1 MPATSSP
8 DGDTTGTGDPLA
20 ALHDAL
26 IAWLPTQRWFPAK
39 GREIAGVRTVS
50 HAVVSAPGESPTV
63 EHAVIGVSFADTAAV
78 APGDPAASAGDPPAE
93 ERYQLLLGVQAS
105 PPADVEYA
113 VIGRRD
119 GDVVYDG
126 LADGRI
132 SRLFLSLITEN
143 ATRGTLR
150 FVAEPDTEA
159 PVVGPGRPLIGE
171 QSNSSVIY
179 GERAIMKLF
188 RRATAGL
195 NPDLELH
202 RALRRQGSGEVAPL
216 LGAIEGELPAGSG
229 GVEPMTV
236 AMLQGYA
243 SNSADGWSMAAASV
257 RDLLAEAD
265 LRADEVGGDFAGEAH
280 RIGKTVAA
288 VHLELAA
295 ALGTAPLDAR
305 GAAEVEAWMLE
316 RLERAAAAVP
326 GVAEQRDAVAGVLRG
341 VTSAEPST
349 VQRIHGD
356 LHLGQ
361 ELRTPTGWLII
372 DFEGEPSKPLADR
385 VRPDSPLRDVAA
397 MLRSFDYAAFHQLS
411 EWEQSAD
418 DSDPQLERRAQEWAD
433 RNRSAFCD
441 GYAEASGTDPRDFPE
456 LLRAYELDKAVY
468 EVLYETRNRPGWVSI
483 PLRSMR
489 RLLTPA
495 GRGER

>member
-8 DGDTTGTGDPLA
+8 DDPLA
-20 ALHDAL
+20 GLHDAL
-26 IAWLPTQRWFPAK
+26 LAWLPSQRWFPAK
-39 GREIAGVRTVS
+39 GREIAGLRTVG

-63 EHAVIGVSFADTAAV
+63 EHAVIGVSFAD
-78 APGDPAASAGDPPAE
+78 ASGGSAE
-93 ERYQLLLGVQAS
+93 ERYQLVLGVQAS

-143 ATRGTLR
+143 ATRGPLR

-159 PVVGPGRPLIGE
+159 PIVGPGRPLIGE

-202 RALRRQGSGEVAPL
+202 RALRRQGSREVAPL
-216 LGAIEGELPAGSG
+216 LGAIEGELDG
-229 GVEPMTV
+229 EPMTV

-295 ALGTAPLDAR
+295 ALGTQPLDAR
-305 GAAEVEAWMLE
+305 GASEIEAWMLE
-316 RLERAAAAVP
+316 RLDRAAAAVP
-326 GVAEQRDAVAGVLRG
+326 GVAEQRDAIADVLRG
-341 VTSAEPST
+341 VTAAEPST
-349 VQRIHGD
+349 LQRIHGD

-361 ELRTPTGWLII
+361 ELRTPTGWLVI

-385 VRPDSPLRDVAA
+385 VRPDSPMRDVAA

-418 DSDPQLERRAQEWAD
+418 DPDPQLERRAQEWAD

-441 GYAEASGTDPRDFPE
+441 GYAEVSGTDPRDVPE

>member
-1 MPATSSP
+1 MPATSPP
-8 DGDTTGTGDPLA
+8 DGTVGDPLA
-20 ALHDAL
+20 DVHDAL
-26 IAWLPTQRWFPAK
+26 LAWLPTQRWFPAK
-39 GREIAGVRTVS
+39 GREVSGLRTVS
-50 HAVVSAPGESPTV
+50 HSVVSAPGESPTV
-63 EHAVIGVSFADTAAV
+63 EHAVIEVSFADAA
-78 APGDPAASAGDPPAE
+78 GGGAE
-93 ERYQLLLGVQAS
+93 ERYQLVLGVQES

-113 VIGRRD
+113 VIGRRGND
-119 GDVVYDG
+119 RGGQDVVYDG

-143 ATRGTLR
+143 RTRGPLR

-159 PVVGPGRPLIGE
+159 PIVGPGRPLIGE

-188 RRATAGL
+188 RRATVGL

-202 RALRRQGSGEVAPL
+202 RALGRQGSHEVAPL
-216 LGAIEGELPAGSG
+216 LGAIEGELDG
-229 GVEPMTV
+229 EPMTV
-236 AMLQGYA
+236 AMLQEYA
-243 SNSADGWSMAAASV
+243 SNSADGWSMALASV

-295 ALGTAPLDAR
+295 ALGTQPLDGR
-305 GAAEVEAWMLE
+305 RTAEIQEWMLD
-316 RLERAAAAVP
+316 RLDRAAAAVE
-326 GVAEQRDAVAGVLRG
+326 GVAEQRDAIAEVLRG
-341 VTSAEPST
+341 VTAAGPST

-361 ELRTPTGWLII
+361 ELRTPTGWLVI
-372 DFEGEPSKPLADR
+372 DFEGEPSKSLADR

-397 MLRSFDYAAFHQLS
+397 MLRSFDYAAFHQLG
-411 EWEQSAD
+411 EREQVTD
-418 DSDPQLERRAQEWAD
+418 DPDPQLERRAQEWAE

-441 GYAEASGTDPRDFPE
+441 GYAEVAGADPRESPE

>member
-1 MPATSSP
+1 MPATSP
-8 DGDTTGTGDPLA
+8 ADGAVDPLA
-20 ALHDAL
+20 GLHDDL
-26 IAWLPTQRWFPAK
+26 LTWLPAQRWFPAK
-39 GREIAGVRTVS
+39 GRVIAGLRTVA
-50 HAVVSAPGESPTV
+50 HTVVSVPGESPTV
-63 EHAVIGVSFADTAAV
+63 EHAVIGVSFTDTA
-78 APGDPAASAGDPPAE
+78 GGAE
-93 ERYQLLLGVQAS
+93 ERYQLVLGVASS
-105 PPADVEYA
+105 PPSEVEYA
-113 VIGRRD
+113 VIGRRPD
-119 GDVVYDG
+119 GHGGDEVVYDG

-132 SRLFLSLITEN
+132 SRLVLALITED

-150 FVAEPDTEA
+150 FVAEPGTEA
-159 PVVGPGRPLIGE
+159 PIVGPGRPLIGE

-179 GERAIMKLF
+179 GERAILKLF

-202 RALRRQGSGEVAPL
+202 RALGRQGSREVAPL
-216 LGAIEGELPAGSG
+216 LGAIEGELPGEFG

-236 AMLQGYA
+236 AMLQSYA
-243 SNSADGWSMAAASV
+243 SNSADGWSMALASV

-295 ALGTAPLDAR
+295 ALGSRTLDAD

-316 RLERAAAAVP
+316 RLERAAAAVEAI
-326 GVAEQRDAVAGVLRG
+326 AEQQDPIAAVLRG
-341 VTSAEPST
+341 VTSGGPST

-361 ELRTPTGWLII
+361 ELRTPTGWLVI

-385 VRPDSPLRDVAA
+385 VRLDSPLRDVAA
-397 MLRSFDYAAFHQLS
+397 MLRSFDYAAFHQLAD
-411 EWEQSAD
+411 WEQSD
-418 DSDPQLERRAQEWAD
+418 DPDPQLERRAHEWAE

-441 GYAEASGTDPRDFPE
+441 GYAEVTGTDPRDAPA

-468 EVLYETRNRPGWVSI
+468 EVLYETRNRPSWVSI

-489 RLLTPA
+489 RLLHDDTGA
-495 GRGER
+495 ARR

>member
-8 DGDTTGTGDPLA
+8 DGPPGTGDPLA
-20 ALHDAL
+20 GLHDAL
-26 IAWLPTQRWFPAK
+26 LAWLPTQRWFPAK
-39 GREIAGVRTVS
+39 GRRIAGLRTVAHS
-50 HAVVSAPGESPTV
+50 VVSTPEESPTV
-63 EHAVIGVSFADTAAV
+63 EHAVIGVSFSDAA
-78 APGDPAASAGDPPAE
+78 GGSAE
-93 ERYQLLLGVQAS
+93 ERYQLVLGAQAG
-105 PPADVEYA
+105 PPAEVEHA
-113 VIGRRD
+113 VIGRRPGPD
-119 GDVVYDG
+119 GRDEVVYDG

-132 SRLFLSLITEN
+132 SRLMLSLIVEN
-143 ATRGTLR
+143 QTRGPLR

-159 PVVGPGRPLIGE
+159 PIVGPGRPLIGE

-202 RALRRQGSGEVAPL
+202 RALRRQGSHEVAPL
-216 LGAIEGELPAGSG
+216 LGAIEGELDG
-229 GVEPMTV
+229 EPMTV

-243 SNSADGWSMAAASV
+243 SNSADGWSMALASV

-295 ALGTAPLDAR
+295 ALGTHPLDAR
-305 GAAEVEAWMLE
+305 AASEIEAWMLD
-316 RLERAAAAVP
+316 RLDRAAEAVP
-326 GVAEQRDAVAGVLRG
+326 GVAEQRDAIADVLRG
-341 VTSAEPST
+341 VTAAEPST
-349 VQRIHGD
+349 LQRIHGD

-361 ELRTPTGWLII
+361 ELRTPTGWLVI
-372 DFEGEPSKPLADR
+372 DFEGEPSKSLADR
-385 VRPDSPLRDVAA
+385 VRPDSPMRDVAA
-397 MLRSFDYAAFHQLS
+397 MLRSFDYAAFHQLA

-418 DSDPQLERRAQEWAD
+418 DPDPQLERRAQEWAD
-433 RNRSAFCD
+433 RNRAAFCD
-441 GYAEASGTDPRDFPE
+441 GYAEATGTDPRDAPE

-468 EVLYETRNRPGWVSI
+468 EVLYETRNRPSWVSI

>member
-1 MPATSSP
+1 MPATTPEGSP
-8 DGDTTGTGDPLA
+8 DPLDG
-20 ALHDAL
+20 LHDAL
-26 IAWLPTQRWFPAK
+26 IAWLPGQRWFPAK
-39 GREIAGVRTVS
+39 GRGVAGVRTAS
-50 HAVVSAPGESPTV
+50 HAVISEPGETPTI
-63 EHAVIGVSFADTAAV
+63 EHAVIAVSFTDGA
-78 APGDPAASAGDPPAE
+78 AE
-93 ERYQLLLGVQAS
+93 ERYQLILGAQHQ
-105 PPADVEYA
+105 PPGDLDHA
-113 VIGRRD
+113 VIGWRGQD
-119 GDVVYDG
+119 IVYDG

-132 SRLFLSLITEN
+132 SRLFLQLITEN
-143 ATRGTLR
+143 ATRGPLR
-150 FVAEPDTEA
+150 FVAEPGTEA
-159 PVVGPGRPLIGE
+159 PIVGPGRPLVGE

-202 RALRRQGSGEVAPL
+202 RALRRQGSAEVAPL
-216 LGAIEGELPAGSG
+216 LGAIEGTLDG
-229 GVEPMTV
+229 EPMTV

-243 SNSADGWSMAAASV
+243 ANSADGWSMALASV

-280 RIGKTVAA
+280 RIGKTVGA
-288 VHLELAA
+288 VHHELAE
-295 ALGTAPLDAR
+295 ALGTRPLDA
-305 GAAEVEAWMLE
+305 GVAAEVEAWMLE
-316 RLERAAAAVP
+316 RLDRAAGAVE
-326 GVAEQRDAVAGVLRG
+326 GVAEQREAIAAVFRG
-341 VTSAEPST
+341 VSDTGAAT

-361 ELRTPTGWLII
+361 ELRTPTGWLVI
-372 DFEGEPSKPLADR
+372 DFEGEPSKSLADR

-411 EWEQSAD
+411 EREQSSD
-418 DSDPQLERRAQEWAD
+418 DPDPQLERRAQEWAE

-441 GYAEASGTDPRDFPE
+441 GYAGVTGTDPRDTPE

-495 GRGER
+495 GRTER